1 MKRDNA
7 LLLFR
12 YILKLAQENGGIVV
26 SNDNYRD
33 RDLVKEFKP
42 VIEERILPYAFVG
55 ERFMPPGDPLGRKGP
70 SLEVFLR
77 NSTPVSSRSGP
88 SSSQPCPYE
97 KKCTYGNKCKY
108 YHPERV
114 HGLQKSVTDKLKVN
128 LT

>member
-1 MKRDNA
+1 M
-7 LLLFR
+7 FR

-33 RDLVKEFKP
+33 RDLIKDFKP
-42 VIEERILPYAFVG
+42 VIEERILPYTFVVD
-55 ERFMPPGDPLGRKGP
+55 RFMPPGDPLGKKGP

-77 NSTPVSSRSGP
+77 NSTTASSRSGP

-108 YHPERV
+108 FHPERV
-114 HGLQKSVTDKLKVN
+114 YGPQKSVTDKLKV
-128 LT
+128 

>member
-1 MKRDNA
+1 M
-7 LLLFR
+7 FR
-12 YILKLAQENGGIVV
+12 YILKLALENGGIVV
-26 SNDNYRD
+26 SNDNYREFI
-33 RDLVKEFKP
+33 KEFKP
-42 VIEERILPYAFVG
+42 VIEERILPYAFVH

-77 NSTPVSSRSGP
+77 NSTTPSSRAGP

-114 HGLQKSVTDKLKVN
+114 YGPHKSVTDKLKVN
-128 LT
+128 VR